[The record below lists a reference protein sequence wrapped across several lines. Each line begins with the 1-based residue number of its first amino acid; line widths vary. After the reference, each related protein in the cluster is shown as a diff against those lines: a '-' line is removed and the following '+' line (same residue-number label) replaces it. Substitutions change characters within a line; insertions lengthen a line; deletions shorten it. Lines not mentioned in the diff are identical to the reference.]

1 MAHTLDHLAAERREG
16 LTASRVAALREFL
29 TTEQPTWEEYGR
41 SGEPFFYDPDAP
53 VSIALTTPSGI
64 EKPMYPY
71 EAFTLFPGAGSR
83 ADDPPQLPGSGAW
96 GSFWGERA
104 SVTKQ
109 AAPEDNGLTLEDPS
123 EGAIPA
129 GLEWLS
135 NLPGEFGE
143 AGGEFFANLFGPPLG
158 TLAAVPGSVFE
169 NIPTWVPLLG
179 AAYLL
184 TRK

>member
-1 MAHTLDHLAAERREG
+1 MAHTLDHIAAERREE
-16 LTASRVAALREFL
+16 LTASRWAGLREMV
-29 TTEQPTWEEYGR
+29 TTEWPTWEEFGR
-41 SGEPFFYDPDAP
+41 SGEPVFYDPDAP

-64 EKPMYPY
+64 EKPMYPV
-71 EAFTLFPGAGSR
+71 FSLGTLFPGAGSR
-83 ADDPPQLPGSGAW
+83 ADDPPQLPGAGW
-96 GSFWGERA
+96 WTTLWEERE
-104 SVTKQ
+104 TKQ
-109 AAPEDNGLTLEDPS
+109 AAPEDNGLTLEDPP

-129 GLEWLS
+129 GFEWLS

-169 NIPTWVPLLG
+169 NIPIWVPLLG